1 MPHQTRAAFPAS
13 LAREKSPAGRPFGPW
28 ADENTNSDDKLNSED
43 VAWPLHDGD
52 TQKTQTFVDVM
63 NYRIYANAYSP
74 APRRKDGI
82 ISTLNVPTPLT
93 FRGRFVVPCSTD
105 GPHSA
110 PPCRILPRLHAWG
123 FSGLV
128 RTLKRTL
135 LRVLL

>member
-74 APRRKDGI
+74 PHAARMGSFQPLMFQPR
-82 ISTLNVPTPLT
+82 
-93 FRGRFVVPCSTD
+93 
-105 GPHSA
+105 
-110 PPCRILPRLHAWG
+110 
-123 FSGLV
+123 
-128 RTLKRTL
+128 
-135 LRVLL
+135 